1 MHNQPTLCNAI
12 SELQSDEDNLPT
24 KFLMKLIEYDNDG
37 SVKGQLFD
45 TSFMQKSILNGA
57 YIFPHMYQLEAC
69 NARQDETHNQ
79 PYY

>member
-1 MHNQPTLCNAI
+1 
-12 SELQSDEDNLPT
+12 
-24 KFLMKLIEYDNDG
+24 MKLIEYDNDG